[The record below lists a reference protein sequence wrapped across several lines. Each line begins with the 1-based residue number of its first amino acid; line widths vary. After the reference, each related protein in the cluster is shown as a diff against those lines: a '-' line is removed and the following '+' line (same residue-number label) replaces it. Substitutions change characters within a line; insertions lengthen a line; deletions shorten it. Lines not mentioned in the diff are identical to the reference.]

1 MDMESIFCRS
11 NVLKIFVFGNGRTEC
26 GPKERMRRTAAVR
39 FGDSQRGDRVLAG
52 FRFYVVLHACSAVA
66 VPEAT
71 RTIVYFEKPLYVLY
85 ILIHTEKCKS
95 VPES

>member
-1 MDMESIFCRS
+1 MESIFLS
-11 NVLKIFVFGNGRTEC
+11 LKCTENFCFRQRRTEC
-26 GPKERMRRTAAVR
+26 GLKERMRRTAAVR

-66 VPEAT
+66 VPDAM
-71 RTIVYFEKPLYVLY
+71 RYCIFRKGSLYLPY

>member
-1 MDMESIFCRS
+1 MESIFCRS

-66 VPEAT
+66 VPDAM
-71 RTIVYFEKPLYVLY
+71 RYCIFRKGSLYLPY